1 MNLGNRLDIAVVDT
15 DVVSKLERENDLDA
29 SEFYREKLWGRDL
42 VVSFLT
48 VHEVRFGIANAGF
61 GPIRTEMVL
70 SDLHTYDVEWASEEL
85 IEASVK
91 IRMLTRNQQLSTTD
105 LFVASTAL
113 MLNCPLATDDSKL
126 VAGLTA
132 AGITGIISRHLPPP
146 A

>member
-1 MNLGNRLDIAVVDT
+1 MNLGNRIDIAVVDT
-15 DVVSKLERENDLDA
+15 NVVSKLDGDADLDA
-29 SEFYREKLWGRDL
+29 RDFYEERLWGRTL
-42 VVSFLT
+42 HISFFT
-48 VHEVRFGIANAGF
+48 VHEVHFGIANGGF
-61 GPIRTEMVL
+61 GPIRTERAL
-70 SDLHTYDVEWASEEL
+70 SDLATYEIEWASDEL

-91 IRMLTRNQQLSTTD
+91 ILMLTRNQQLSTVD

-126 VAGLTA
+126 VAGLTD

>member
-15 DVVSKLERENDLDA
+15 NVVSKLEREIDLDA
-29 SEFYREKLWGRDL
+29 CEFYREKLWGRDL

-48 VHEVRFGIANAGF
+48 VHEVRFGIANGGF
-61 GPIRTEMVL
+61 GPIRTERAL
-70 SDLHTYDVEWASEEL
+70 SDLDTYEIEWASEEL

-91 IRMLTRNQQLSTTD
+91 IRMLTRSQQLSTTD

-113 MLNCPLATDDSKL
+113 KLNCPLATDDSKL

>member
-1 MNLGNRLDIAVVDT
+1 MNLGDRIDIAVVDT
-15 DVVSKLERENDLDA
+15 NVVSLIERGDDLDA
-29 SEFYREKLWGRDL
+29 RDFYLEQLWGKDL
-42 VVSFLT
+42 YVSFLT
-48 VHEVRFGIANAGF
+48 VHEVRFGIANAKF
-61 GPIRTEMVL
+61 GTTRTEQVL
-70 SDLHTYDVEWASEEL
+70 GNLSTYRIVWASEEL

-113 MLNCPLATDDSKL
+113 MLNCPLATDDGKL

>member
-1 MNLGNRLDIAVVDT
+1 MKLGDRLDIAVVDT
-15 DVVSKLERENDLDA
+15 NVVSQFEREDDLDA
-29 SEFYREKLWGRDL
+29 RDFYLEQLWGRDL
-42 VVSFLT
+42 YISFFT
-48 VHEVRFGIANAGF
+48 VHEVHFGIANAGF
-61 GPIRTEMVL
+61 GPHRTEQVL
-70 SDLHTYDVEWASEEL
+70 SNLRTYQIEWASDEL

-91 IRMLTRNQQLSTTD
+91 LRMLTRNQQLSTTD

-113 MLNCPLATDDSKL
+113 MLNCPLATDDGKL